1 MGIKA
6 NKVVIVSAPSGAGKT
21 TLVHHLL
28 AQFPELAFSV
38 SACTRP
44 RRPNEVEGKDYYFMS
59 VKAFQEAIE
68 KGEFVEWEQVYPN
81 KYYGTLKQEVDR
93 IWALDKAIIFDV
105 DVMGGINL
113 KEYFGT
119 KALAIFIQP
128 PSLEVL
134 KERLRERNTE
144 GDDTLSERVTKAS
157 HELTFADRF
166 DEVVVND
173 DLEVAKREITGKVN
187 SFLKNS

>member
-1 MGIKA
+1 M
-6 NKVVIVSAPSGAGKT
+6 VIVCAPSGAGKT
-21 TLVHHLL
+21 TLVRHLL
-28 AQFPELAFSV
+28 GQFPELAFSV

-68 KGEFVEWEQVYPN
+68 KGNFVEWEQVYPG
-81 KYYGTLKQEVDR
+81 KYYGTLKREVDR
-93 IWALDKAIIFDV
+93 LWAMNKAIVFDV
-105 DVMGGINL
+105 DVMGGISL
-113 KEYFGT
+113 KQYFGNQ
-119 KALAIFIQP
+119 ALALFIEP

-134 KERLRERNTE
+134 KERLQRRNTE
-144 GDDTLSERVTKAS
+144 SEEALNERITKAR
-157 HELTFADRF
+157 HELTQANRF

-173 DLEVAKREITGKVN
+173 DLEEAKREIAGKVN